1 MNLEKIRKYLLSKPE
16 TTEELPF
23 GPEALVFKVAGK
35 MFALIAWE
43 QDPIYISMKCDPE
56 RAVALREIYP
66 AIKAAYHFNKTHW
79 NMVYVDGTLTDDQ
92 VTELIDHSYDLV
104 VKNLKK
110 SDRDRILNIN
120 KITKSKLQITNK

>member
-1 MNLEKIRKYLLSKPE
+1 MNLEKIRKYLLAKPE

-23 GPEALVFKVAGK
+23 GPEALVFKVAEK

-56 RAVALREIYP
+56 RAVALRETYP
-66 AIKAAYHFNKTHW
+66 AINAAYHFNKTHW

-92 VTELIDHSYDLV
+92 ITELIDHSYDLV
-104 VKNLKK
+104 VKKLKK
-110 SDRDRILNIN
+110 SDRDRILGCGVLNVGA
-120 KITKSKLQITNK
+120 SR

>member
-1 MNLEKIRKYLLSKPE
+1 MTQEQLRKHLLEKPE

-43 QDPIYISMKCDPE
+43 QDPIYISMKCDPD
-56 RAVALREIYP
+56 RAVALRETYP
-66 AIKAAYHFNKTHW
+66 AIKAAYHFDKTHW

-92 VTELIDHSYDLV
+92 ITELIDHSYDLV
-104 VKNLKK
+104 VKKLKK
-110 SDRDRILNIN
+110 ADRDRILGRGA
-120 KITKSKLQITNK
+120 